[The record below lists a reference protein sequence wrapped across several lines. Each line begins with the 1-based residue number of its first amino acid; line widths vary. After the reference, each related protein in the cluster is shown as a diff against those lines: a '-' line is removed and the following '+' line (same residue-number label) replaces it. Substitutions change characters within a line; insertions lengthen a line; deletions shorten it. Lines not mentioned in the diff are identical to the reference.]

1 MSPEVGPDERTDRHD
16 GEAAPPDVVQSSGY
30 ELGRDAMTFKR
41 RSDLGVDER
50 HPPATEAI
58 EDEPDYLGAQAGLV
72 APLLRVV
79 RDDELGGGGHQSTLA
94 TGRSAIIVGN
104 GMDDA
109 QIHSSIEQLVA
120 EEHELW
126 EREAAG
132 TATDD
137 DRRRLES
144 LKLSLDQF
152 WDLLRQRRALRESG
166 GDPEAA
172 HVRPP
177 DVVEGYEQ

>member
-1 MSPEVGPDERTDRHD
+1 M
-16 GEAAPPDVVQSSGY
+16 
-30 ELGRDAMTFKR
+30 
-41 RSDLGVDER
+41 
-50 HPPATEAI
+50 I
-58 EDEPDYLGAQAGLV
+58 AG
-72 APLLRVV
+72 
-79 RDDELGGGGHQSTLA
+79 
-94 TGRSAIIVGN
+94 N
-104 GMDDA
+104 KMDDA

-132 TATDD
+132 TATDE
-137 DRRRLES
+137 DRRRLAS

-166 GDPEAA
+166 GDPGAA